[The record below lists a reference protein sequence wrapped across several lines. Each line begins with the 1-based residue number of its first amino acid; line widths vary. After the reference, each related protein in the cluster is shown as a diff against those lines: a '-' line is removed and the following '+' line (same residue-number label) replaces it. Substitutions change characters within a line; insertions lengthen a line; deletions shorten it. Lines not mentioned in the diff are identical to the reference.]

1 MATIALGLVIMEGTA
16 ANRPAAGSLGRLY
29 FATDTLHIFY
39 DNGTSW
45 DDVTPNSAISSV
57 SAVALAPSAPGD
69 FTVVHGLAGA
79 PAAVVIQM
87 TSGGQ
92 IWLQSPTGY
101 DGTNIYAIA
110 SDAGVTA
117 TAFCFHN

>member
-1 MATIALGLVIMEGTA
+1 MSTIALGLVIMEGTA
-16 ANRPAAGSLGRLY
+16 ASRPAAGSLGRLY

-45 DDVTPNSAISSV
+45 DDVTPNAAISSV
-57 SAVALAPSAPGD
+57 TLVSLAPSAPGN
-69 FTVVHGLAGA
+69 FSTAHGLAAA

-92 IWLQSPTGY
+92 IWLQSTTGY
-101 DGTNIYAIA
+101 DATNIYAEA
-110 SDAGVTA
+110 SDGGITA